1 MAEEVEVTTVERS
14 QPQQVVKTTKRVTPP
29 VQTEHPQ
36 KVFEKKRVIFRSYQ
50 VIWYFLALIEV
61 LLGFRLTLKA
71 IGANP
76 FSGFVNLV
84 YGITDPLAFP
94 FSGIIGSGTYGTSVF
109 EWSTIFAA
117 LVYFLIAWGLVSLLQ
132 FAKPVTP
139 QEVEKEVDNP

>member
-1 MAEEVEVTTVERS
+1 MAEEVEVTTVEKS

-50 VIWYFLALIEV
+50 VIWYLLALVEV
-61 LLGFRLTLKA
+61 SLGFRLTLKA

-76 FSGFVNLV
+76 FSGFVSLI
-84 YGITDPLAFP
+84 YGISDPLALP
-94 FSGIIGSGTYGTSVF
+94 FSGIIRSGTYGSSVF

-117 LVYFLIAWGLVSLLQ
+117 IVYFLVAWGLVSLLQ
-132 FAKPVTP
+132 FLKPVTP
-139 QEVEKEVDNP
+139 KEVEQEVDNP